1 VQIVLTTLFEMRI
14 ALAQINPTVGDL
26 AGNQAL
32 IMGRIQEAKADG
44 ADLVVFPELALVGYP
59 PKDLLLKPGL
69 IDGAMESL
77 RAIAAGCH
85 GITAVVG
92 LPTRAAGS
100 RGRCLHNSAA
110 WLQDG
115 QILQID
121 AKRLLPTY
129 DVFDELRYF
138 EPGGPVEPVTVA
150 GKTIGLSICEDLWN
164 DERVF
169 PRPLYHD
176 DPVWDLAQAGV
187 DVIINL
193 AASPFVRGKHAFR
206 LNLIQQ
212 VAKKHQLPVLYCN
225 QVGGN
230 DELVFDGGSCAVNA
244 VGGFLGH
251 AKRFESDLVTI
262 DLGDDVNSKMNEETS
277 SAPLLLPDVEACYRA
292 LVMGTRDY
300 IQKCGFK
307 KVVIAL
313 SGGIDSALTAAV
325 VADAI
330 GSENMVGVSLP
341 SRYSSDGS
349 KSDAEALAENMGIEF
364 HTIGIEP
371 AHHAIEEMLAPLFK
385 GLEADVTEENI
396 QARVRGNLMMALSNK
411 LGALLVTTGNKS
423 ELAVGYCT
431 LYGDMCGGLAVISDV
446 PKTLVFDMC
455 RWINAPGS
463 PLFERFGLPV
473 IPEATITKPPSAEL
487 RPDQKDEDSLP
498 PYPVLDEIIQRYVE
512 DEQSVGRIV
521 EDTGFKETLVLRI
534 VNLIDRN
541 EYKRRQAAPGL
552 KVTGRA
558 FGFGRRMPMAQ
569 RYDNRRSL
577 QRV

>member
-1 VQIVLTTLFEMRI
+1 MRI

-32 IMGRIQEAKADG
+32 IMGRIQQAKADG

-92 LPTRAAGS
+92 LPTRAEGS

-138 EPGGPVEPVTVA
+138 EPGGPIEPVTVA
-150 GKTIGLSICEDLWN
+150 GKKIGLSICEDLWN

-176 DPVWDLAQAGV
+176 DPVWDLTQAGV

-206 LNLIQQ
+206 LDLIKE
-212 VAKKHQLPVLYCN
+212 VAKKHQLPVVYCN

-244 VGGFLGH
+244 AGDYLGH
-251 AKRFESDLVTI
+251 AKRFESDLITI
-262 DLGDDVNSKMNEETS
+262 DLDADAGADPGSKI
-277 SAPLLLPDVEACYRA
+277 APVLLPDVEACYRA
-292 LVMGTRDY
+292 LVLGTRDY

-330 GSENMVGVSLP
+330 GPENMVGVSLP

-349 KSDAEALAENMGIEF
+349 KSDAQALADNLGIEF

-371 AHHAIEEMLAPLFK
+371 AHHAIEQMLAPLFE
-385 GLEADVTEENI
+385 GLETDVTEENI
-396 QARVRGNLMMALSNK
+396 QARVRGNLMMGLSNK

-455 RWINAPGS
+455 RWINTAPGS
-463 PLFERFGLPV
+463 PAPGNNPLFEKFGIAV

-498 PYPVLDEIIQRYVE
+498 PYPVLDEIIDRYVE
-512 DEQSVGRIV
+512 HEQSAGAIV
-521 EDTGFKETLVLRI
+521 EEVGFEETLVLRI

-541 EYKRRQAAPGL
+541 EYKRKQAAPGL

-569 RYDNRRSL
+569 RYDNRWSL
-577 QRV
+577 QKV